1 MSWEETIAAIAT
13 PIGTGGIGIIRVSG
27 DRAMEVA
34 GALFHPLGKQP
45 TKEQESH
52 SVRYGKI
59 IDPKTGELL
68 DEGLLLYMKAPHT
81 FTGEDVVEFQCH
93 GGMYLLR
100 KVLQTILTQGVRLA
114 EPGEFTKR
122 AFLHGRIDL
131 SQAESI
137 MDMISAQTNRSLQA
151 ASRRLEG
158 RLGSKIQEYRKR
170 ILDILVLL
178 EVEIDYPE
186 YEIEESQQLNIQKE
200 LENLQ
205 KELSDLY
212 RTADTGR
219 MLNEGIRVALV
230 GRPNMG
236 KSTLLNTLL
245 GENRA
250 IVTDIPGTT
259 RDTLEEGMNLDGIP
273 LRLVDTAGIRESQD
287 PVEAIGVERALEAA
301 RQSDLV
307 LFLLEGS
314 AEATKEDQEILQA
327 LQDKPCI
334 IVRTK
339 LDQSAPKEAFGDTKQ
354 TVMISARTGEGIDE
368 LKERICQM
376 VWGGKVDPSDGVYLA
391 NARQQQAVYQAL
403 SSIQN
408 AQNAQEL
415 GTDLI
420 SMDLQNAYDELGE
433 LTGNRV
439 RDDLVDEIF
448 SRFCLGK

>member
-27 DRAMEVA
+27 DRAAEA
-34 GALFHPLGKQP
+34 AEALFHPVGKGSVR
-45 TKEQESH
+45 EQKSH

-100 KVLQTILTQGVRLA
+100 RVLQTILTQGVRLA

-122 AFLHGRIDL
+122 AFLNGRIDL

-200 LENLQ
+200 LEGLRQ
-205 KELSDLY
+205 ELSDLY

-259 RDTLEEGMNLDGIP
+259 RDTLEEGMNLEGIP

-307 LFLLEGS
+307 LFLLEGA

-339 LDQSAPKEAFGDTKQ
+339 SDQSVPKETFGDMEQ
-354 TVMISARTGEGIDE
+354 TVMISARTGEGMDE
-368 LKERICQM
+368 LKERICRM
-376 VWGGKVDPSDGVYLA
+376 VWEGKADPSDGVYLA

-403 SSIQN
+403 CSIQN
-408 AQNAQEL
+408 AQNAQQL

-433 LTGNRV
+433 LTGNHV

>member
-34 GALFHPLGKQP
+34 EALFHPLGKQP
-45 TKEQESH
+45 TKEQKSH

-100 KVLQTILTQGVRLA
+100 KVLQTILTQGIRLA

-186 YEIEESQQLNIQKE
+186 YEIEESQQ
-200 LENLQ
+200 
-205 KELSDLY
+205 
-212 RTADTGR
+212 
-219 MLNEGIRVALV
+219 
-230 GRPNMG
+230 
-236 KSTLLNTLL
+236 
-245 GENRA
+245 
-250 IVTDIPGTT
+250 
-259 RDTLEEGMNLDGIP
+259 
-273 LRLVDTAGIRESQD
+273 
-287 PVEAIGVERALEAA
+287 
-301 RQSDLV
+301 
-307 LFLLEGS
+307 
-314 AEATKEDQEILQA
+314 
-327 LQDKPCI
+327 
-334 IVRTK
+334 
-339 LDQSAPKEAFGDTKQ
+339 
-354 TVMISARTGEGIDE
+354 
-368 LKERICQM
+368 
-376 VWGGKVDPSDGVYLA
+376 
-391 NARQQQAVYQAL
+391 
-403 SSIQN
+403 
-408 AQNAQEL
+408 
-415 GTDLI
+415 
-420 SMDLQNAYDELGE
+420 
-433 LTGNRV
+433 
-439 RDDLVDEIF
+439 
-448 SRFCLGK
+448 

>member
-34 GALFHPLGKQP
+34 EALFHPSGKRSA
-45 TKEQESH
+45 KEQKSH

-59 IDPKTGELL
+59 IDPKTRELL

-93 GGMYLLR
+93 GGTYLLR

-122 AFLHGRIDL
+122 AFLNGRIDL

-200 LENLQ
+200 LESLQ
-205 KELSDLY
+205 KELTDLY

-259 RDTLEEGMNLDGIP
+259 RDTLEEGMNLEGIP

-307 LFLLEGS
+307 LFLLEGA
-314 AEATKEDQEILQA
+314 AEATKEDQEIFQA
-327 LQDKPCI
+327 IQDKPCI

-339 LDQSAPKEAFGDTKQ
+339 SDQSVPKEVFGDTER
-354 TVMISARTGEGIDE
+354 TVTISARTGEGMDE
-368 LKERICQM
+368 LKDRICRM
-376 VWGGKVDPSDGVYLA
+376 VWEGRADPSDGVYLA

-403 SSIQN
+403 CSIQN
-408 AQNAQEL
+408 AQNAQQL

-433 LTGNRV
+433 LTGNHV